1 MSTYTKWVACWGNA
15 TSIKDQTEGMYA
27 KDLTLRYPI
36 ELCFSGSH
44 LRFHFSNLTGTEP
57 VSFTA
62 NVANTTS
69 DGRTILPSTLQKITV
84 NGSDVIR
91 LEAGQAELE
100 SDAILFPG
108 KRGDKIAVSMYL
120 EGFTQL
126 NAAVLV
132 KGPLSNGFYTYGNY
146 ADQAVLPTKLTWKTN
161 WFYFL
166 NTVDSFTEEK
176 NRALVCFGDSITAQD
191 WPDYLTLRC
200 KAEEHENVSIIRRAV
215 CGTRILRQ
223 YDCVRYAAYGIKG
236 ETRFPIEMNVAG
248 ADTVLIQHGINDII
262 HPVGVEVN
270 EFRPMSDLP
279 TTEEMIRGYR
289 EFYIRK
295 ARELGLSVWGGTL
308 LPIYGWRTYAEF
320 REVLKNDF
328 NRWLRTTDELD
339 GCVDFD
345 KAICDPSDNRKFADG
360 CDAGDHLHP
369 SALGYRR
376 MAECV
381 PEILLQP
388 AEDK

>member
-1 MSTYTKWVACWGNA
+1 MLNYTKWVACWGNA

-36 ELCFSGSH
+36 DLCFSGSH
-44 LRFHFSNLTGTEP
+44 LRFHFSNLTGTEA
-57 VSFTA
+57 VVFTA
-62 NVANTTS
+62 NVASTT

-84 NGSDVIR
+84 GGSEEIR
-91 LEAGQAELE
+91 LEPGQAELM
-100 SDAILFPG
+100 SDPVLFPA
-108 KRGDKIAVSMYL
+108 KAGDRIAVSLYL
-120 EGFTQL
+120 GSFTQL

-132 KGPLSNGFYTYGNY
+132 KGPLSTGFYTYGNY
-146 ADQAVLPTKLTWKTN
+146 ADKAVLPSELTWKTN
-161 WFYFL
+161 WFYYL
-166 NTVDSFTEEK
+166 NTVDIFTEQE

-200 KAEEHENVSIIRRAV
+200 RAEEHDHVSIIRRAV

-223 YDCVRYAAYGIKG
+223 YDCVRYAAYGLKG
-236 ETRFPIEMNVAG
+236 ETRFPIELNVAG

-262 HPVGVEVN
+262 HPVGSDVN

-279 TTEEMIRGYR
+279 TAEEMIRGYR
-289 EFYIRK
+289 EFYINK
-295 ARELGLSVWGGTL
+295 ARNLGLSVWGGTL
-308 LPIYGWRTYAEF
+308 LPIYGWRTYADF
-320 REVLKNDF
+320 REILKNDF
-328 NRWLRTTDELD
+328 NSWLRATDELD

-345 KAICDPSDNRKFADG
+345 RAICDPYDHRKFADG

-369 SALGYRR
+369 SALGYKK

-388 AEDK
+388 AATD

>member
-1 MSTYTKWVACWGNA
+1 MLNYTKWVACWGNA

-36 ELCFSGSH
+36 DLCFSGSH
-44 LRFHFSNLTGTEP
+44 LRFHFSNLTGTEA
-57 VSFTA
+57 VVFTA
-62 NVANTTS
+62 NVASTT

-84 NGSDVIR
+84 GGSEEIR
-91 LEAGQAELE
+91 LEPGQAELM
-100 SDAILFPG
+100 SDPVLFPA
-108 KRGDKIAVSMYL
+108 KAGDRIAVSLYL
-120 EGFTQL
+120 GSFTQL

-132 KGPLSNGFYTYGNY
+132 KGPLSTGFYTYGNY
-146 ADQAVLPTKLTWKTN
+146 ADKAVLPSELTWKTN
-161 WFYFL
+161 WFYYL
-166 NTVDSFTEEK
+166 NTVDIFTEQE

-200 KAEEHENVSIIRRAV
+200 RAEEHDHVSIIRRAV

-223 YDCVRYAAYGIKG
+223 YDCVRYAAYGLKG
-236 ETRFPIEMNVAG
+236 ETRFPIELNVAG

-262 HPVGVEVN
+262 HPVGSDVN

-279 TTEEMIRGYR
+279 TAEEMIRGYR
-289 EFYIRK
+289 EFYINK
-295 ARELGLSVWGGTL
+295 ARDLGLSVWGGTL
-308 LPIYGWRTYAEF
+308 LPIYGWRTYADF
-320 REVLKNDF
+320 REILKNDF
-328 NRWLRTTDELD
+328 NSWLRATDELD

-345 KAICDPSDNRKFADG
+345 RAICDPYDPRKFADG

-369 SALGYRR
+369 SALGYKR

-388 AEDK
+388 AATD